1 MNNLIIIGADHRG
14 FAAKE
19 AIKKW
24 LIERKYAIEDVG
36 APQYEDEDDYV
47 DYAQKVSEKVRSI
60 PYSLGLLFCGSG
72 VGMCIVANKF
82 KGVRAALGIRE
93 DIVQAARSD
102 DDINILCLAAD
113 YTSIDQMQTL
123 INSFL
128 STPFEQKERFL
139 RRLKKIEE
147 IER

>member
-1 MNNLIIIGADHRG
+1 MTNLIIMGADHRG

-24 LIERKYAIEDVG
+24 LLERRYAVEDVG
-36 APQYEDEDDYV
+36 ALSYEEDDDYV
-47 DYAQKVSEKVRSI
+47 DYAQKVSEKVSSI
-60 PYSLGLLFCGSG
+60 PYAVGLLFCGSG

-82 KGVRAALGIRE
+82 KGVRAALGVRE

-102 DDINILCLAAD
+102 DDINTLCLAAD
-113 YTSIDQMQTL
+113 YTSIPQMQVL

-128 STPFEQKERFL
+128 ATPFEQKDRFL

>member
-24 LIERKYAIEDVG
+24 LLERKYTIEDMG
-36 APQYEDEDDYV
+36 ALQYEEDDDYV
-47 DYAQKVSEKVRSI
+47 DYAQKVSEKVGNVSGA
-60 PYSLGLLFCGSG
+60 LGLLFCGSG

-82 KGVRAALGIRE
+82 KGVRAALGVRE
-93 DIVQAARSD
+93 EIIQAARSD

-113 YTSIDQMQTL
+113 YTSTDEMQTL
-123 INSFL
+123 INTFL
-128 STPFEQKERFL
+128 STPFEQEERFI
-139 RRLKKIEE
+139 RRLKKIGE
-147 IER
+147 IEG